1 MITLFTPGSRD
12 PMNLSKDQKTILQ
25 KITNDQESG
34 ASQLA
39 RTALEEL
46 AGFCSQGEWTNSQ
59 PMIDDILGLARHLEK
74 SRPSMAPVQNFMNS
88 FIQHLSRE
96 PDHTVS
102 EWKRIIPDLAQ
113 ELMEQSTQAG
123 EKSVD
128 YLCSLLQAETLFMTH
143 SVSSTIRR
151 FILRKKP
158 SIEQLICTLSGPGN
172 EGLDLA
178 RWSAAQKIPTLLIT
192 DAQMGLFVDRVQ
204 AVVVGAD
211 AILNNGTV
219 INKSGTFL
227 LALAAQQAGI
237 PFYVC
242 CERFKMIDLSP
253 EEFVLEEK
261 PVAELLPEPVPNMTV
276 KNIYFDQ
283 TPGSLITAL
292 VTDLGI
298 QKTGSF

>member
-1 MITLFTPGSRD
+1 
-12 PMNLSKDQKTILQ
+12 MNLSKDQKTIVQ
-25 KITNDQESG
+25 RIINDQESG

-39 RTALEEL
+39 RTVLEEL
-46 AGFCSQGEWTNSQ
+46 AGFCSKGEWTNSQ
-59 PMIDDILGLARHLEK
+59 IMIDDILGLARHLEK
-74 SRPSMAPVQNFMNS
+74 SRPSMAPIQNLMNL
-88 FIQHLSRE
+88 FIQRLSRE

-102 EWKRIIPDLAQ
+102 EWKHIIPKIAQ
-113 ELMEQSTQAG
+113 ELTELSTQAG

-128 YLCSLLQAETLFMTH
+128 YLYSILEAETRFMTH

-151 FILRKKP
+151 FIQRKRS

-172 EGLDLA
+172 EGVDLA
-178 RWSAAQKIPTLLIT
+178 GWSAAQEIPTLLIT
-192 DAQMGLFVDRVQ
+192 DAQMGLFVGHVQ
-204 AVVVGAD
+204 AVIVGAD
-211 AILNNGTV
+211 AILNDGTL

-253 EEFVLEEK
+253 QEFALEEK
-261 PVAELLPEPVPNMTV
+261 PVAELPLVPVPNMTL

-283 TPGSLITAL
+283 TPGSLITGL